1 MLLPELSG
9 LAFIASP
16 DIPLH
21 VLLQSWP
28 PEATRQMPF
37 YPKHSLMAQLV
48 MRCCNQSSP
57 LCFLGYQPMMPILA
71 LLPQFWSNNEKF
83 QCIPDQI
90 LKLALCLT
98 ILLRKLNRIVMPTPM
113 TSPRPRR
120 SRLDPIP
127 PNEPLDHETR
137 HTWNPRSARD
147 TCVPHE
153 DSPFW
158 TPRPKNVP
166 KDDAHRHTPRTCI
179 EARNVYLNSLY
190 FLSLIS
196 PIFHVQ
202 HSFPCI

>member
-28 PEATRQMPF
+28 PEATRQMSF

-48 MRCCNQSSP
+48 MRSCNQSSP
-57 LCFLGYQPMMPILA
+57 LCFLWYQPMMPILA

-98 ILLRKLNRIVMPTPM
+98 ILLRKLNRIPQEFLHLFQPLFLASLSLA
-113 TSPRPRR
+113 SP
-120 SRLDPIP
+120 LI
-127 PNEPLDHETR
+127 LLLVFIIIT
-137 HTWNPRSARD
+137 
-147 TCVPHE
+147 
-153 DSPFW
+153 
-158 TPRPKNVP
+158 
-166 KDDAHRHTPRTCI
+166 I
-179 EARNVYLNSLY
+179 LY
-190 FLSLIS
+190 FLWHC
-196 PIFHVQ
+196 FHL
-202 HSFPCI
+202 CLCL